1 MVMNMI
7 TKVGIAITITE
18 KNKNNNG
25 NNTANQVIIKTETI
39 INEETLIL
47 TWK

>member
-1 MVMNMI
+1 MMMNMI

-18 KNKNNNG
+18 KNKNNND
-25 NNTANQVIIKTETI
+25 NNTANQVIIKTETT